1 VLLSAVLLL
10 PLVARIR
17 AEEALLREH
26 FGAEFDP
33 YCAKTSRLIPGV
45 Y

>member
-17 AEEALLREH
+17 AEEALLRKS
-26 FGAEFDP
+26 FGAEFDA
-33 YCAKTSRLIPGV
+33 YCAKTWRLIPGV
-45 Y
+45 C